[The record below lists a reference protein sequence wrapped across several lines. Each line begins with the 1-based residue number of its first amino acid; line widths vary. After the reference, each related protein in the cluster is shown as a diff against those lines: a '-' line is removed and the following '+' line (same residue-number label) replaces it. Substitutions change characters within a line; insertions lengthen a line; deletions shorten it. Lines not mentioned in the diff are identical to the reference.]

1 MSYIVSKWTISWVII
16 IFVNDFFFRI
26 SNFENEFLFVI
37 CQSWKDGFAKAQSLY
52 TQAKQTNYMT
62 EESLDT
68 DYSLEYNLE
77 GDCHSLQMPPRSPM
91 ATSSRA
97 SRVSSLAHSHRY
109 ITSKQTYEWVT
120 WTIRVTNDILMMFS
134 F

>member
-1 MSYIVSKWTISWVII
+1 MSDITLCRLLIVSIYV
-16 IFVNDFFFRI
+16 
-26 SNFENEFLFVI
+26 
-37 CQSWKDGFAKAQSLY
+37 QSWKDGFAKAQSLY
-52 TQAKQTNYMT
+52 TQAKQTTYMT

-91 ATSSRA
+91 ASSSRA

-109 ITSKQTYEWVT
+109 KKSIKIHYLLMIT
-120 WTIRVTNDILMMFS
+120 N
-134 F
+134 